1 MLSKNNKQEKFRK
14 LEEKNNH
21 FAIRKL
27 TVGVASVLIGLTFMG
42 VSNNHVE
49 AATNDQ
55 ASVATTNI
63 NPKAEVESSNPQKD
77 DTQADPNT
85 PVSSETSVAESN
97 KSTQAQDTNKAQVPN
112 TPSNEA
118 VENAPAVKGVG
129 AESNGQQIDNI
140 HSTISVTAT
149 NKYTGQ
155 TSSSSANTVQVNEP
169 AAEDLN
175 MVLTLTNDTDQEQ
188 QINTA
193 YPNNAY
199 ALPAYGGTGAQIVV
213 DPSRV
218 KVVNGE
224 VTFGGNYTD
233 SNVSIGSW
241 DYATGKGSSSGFNGS
256 PEAKAIIAKNPE
268 LIGGFSTTGTLKA
281 KETVTIIV
289 PLKVVDTQK
298 QVAGRVERQWG
309 QSVNI
314 QVSPENFRNAN
325 DYTDTNLTV
334 DGLTDG
340 NISNLAENNG
350 NLTVS
355 GQITNNGFISHDES
369 LVFNL
374 SSVNS
379 TDNHKVQTVLDHDKA
394 IQLDWNNASNDNISY
409 YVNGTYKTAAQMTDS
424 DWNHVT
430 MVKVDASLQSG
441 QTGKVTIP
449 VKLSNLDQI
458 ESDLQNVNDIG
469 PSNNR
474 LNTISLSAKSD
485 NSDLKVT
492 NGSVSYYSELPA
504 YAAMKAIEDEIDGK
518 GSITPMYLVID
529 EDGNRSYEPIADITI
544 PQLGKDYFTYLNVGH
559 KDPSSTL
566 FTDGNYTIKLDK
578 IFDAAKD
585 HGFSV
590 NISNNNG
597 QEAAWPTYY
606 YQAFSAN
613 KADQIDLYTQ
623 LQQIFNTKDLTLMAG
638 DSWNSNDSLVSANVD
653 FYTLNFSDYFGT
665 AYDGNKDLKATG
677 DYTYDLYD
685 ANGNQID
692 KDVPVGQNVPTLA
705 MGTYK
710 VVYHYQ
716 INKDEVVSKAA
727 TIIVNGSTSG
737 DPLTQ
742 PDKPEFQ
749 GGVAGIPLTQPDKP
763 EFQGGVAG
771 IPLTQPDKPE
781 FQGGVAG
788 IPLTQPDKPEFQ
800 GGVAGIPLTQ
810 PDKPEFQG
818 GVAGI
823 PLTQPD
829 KPEFQGG
836 VAGTPLTQPDLPKYT
851 GPISNPGD
859 SETQPES
866 PVAPLPQE
874 PETPTDNNN
883 VPSEPATN
891 EDTVAPHSIKKNTD
905 NQESAE
911 KKTSPK
917 VTAPVH
923 ATKLATISH
932 HAQVTNNNQKKE
944 STLPQTGDQKNNLA
958 IAGLLAIGLGILGL
972 AVRRREN

>member
-1 MLSKNNKQEKFRK
+1 MLSKNNMSSKLKKATNQKQRFS
-14 LEEKNNH
+14 
-21 FAIRKL
+21 IRKL
-27 TVGVASVLIGLTFMG
+27 SVGAASVLIGLTFMG
-42 VSNNHVE
+42 VSNNKVE
-49 AATNDQ
+49 AATLEKADVTSTN
-55 ASVATTNI
+55 TTQQDEEKTTT
-63 NPKAEVESSNPQKD
+63 PAAQTDNPQVASNAPT
-77 DTQADPNT
+77 TQ
-85 PVSSETSVAESN
+85 SN
-97 KSTQAQDTNKAQVPN
+97 SDSNAAQVPN
-112 TPSNEA
+112 TPSNKA

-140 HSTISVTAT
+140 RSTISVTAT

-169 AAEDLN
+169 TAEDLD
-175 MVLTLTNDTDQEQ
+175 MVLTLNNDTDQEQ
-188 QINTA
+188 KINTTW
-193 YPNNAY
+193 PNNSY
-199 ALPAYGGTGAQIVV
+199 ALPAYGGTNAQIVV

-241 DYATGKGSSSGFNGS
+241 DYATGNNTSSGFNNS
-256 PEAKAIIAKNPE
+256 PETKAIIAKNPE
-268 LIGGFSTTGTLKA
+268 LIGGFSTLGTLKA

-289 PLKVVDTQK
+289 PLKIVDTQK
-298 QVAGRVERQWG
+298 QFLAHLQKQYG
-309 QSVNI
+309 QEIKV
-314 QVSPENFRNAN
+314 QVSPENFRDAN

-340 NISNLAENNG
+340 NISNLADNNG

-374 SSVNS
+374 SSVGSN
-379 TDNHKVQTVLDHDKA
+379 DNHKVQTVLDHDKA

-409 YVNGTYKTAAQMTDS
+409 YVNGTYKTASQMTDS

-430 MVKVDASLQSG
+430 QIKVNASLQSG

-449 VKLSNLDQI
+449 VKLSNLNQI
-458 ESDLQNVNDIG
+458 ESDLQNVSDMG

-474 LNTISLSAKSD
+474 LNTISLSATSD
-485 NSDLKVT
+485 NSGLKVT
-492 NGSVSYYSELPA
+492 NGAVSYYSELPA
-504 YAAMKAIEDEIDGK
+504 YAAMKAIEDEINGK
-518 GSITPMYLVID
+518 GSITPKYLVID
-529 EDGNRSYEPIADITI
+529 KDGNFNYVPISDISI
-544 PQLGKDYFTYLNVGH
+544 PQLGKDDFTYVNIGH

-566 FTDGNYTIKLDK
+566 FTDGYYTIKLDK

-585 HGFSV
+585 KGFSV
-590 NISNNNG
+590 NITNNNG
-597 QEAAWPTYY
+597 QEATWPTYY

-613 KADQIDLYTQ
+613 KADKIDLYTQ

-638 DSWNSNDSLVSANVD
+638 DSWNSNDSLISANVN

-685 ANGNQID
+685 AKGNQID
-692 KDVPVGQNVPTLA
+692 KDIPVGQNVPTLA

-716 INKDEVVSKAA
+716 INKDEVVSKTA

-737 DPLTQ
+737 DPLIQ
-742 PDKPEFQ
+742 PDKPAFQ

-763 EFQGGVAG
+763 EFKGGVAG

-781 FQGGVAG
+781 FKGGVAG
-788 IPLTQPDKPEFQ
+788 IPLSQPDKPEFK
-800 GGVAGIPLTQ
+800 GGVAGI
-810 PDKPEFQG
+810 
-818 GVAGI
+818 
-823 PLTQPD
+823 
-829 KPEFQGG
+829 
-836 VAGTPLTQPDLPKYT
+836 PLTQPDLPKYT

-874 PETPTDNNN
+874 PEAPTDNNN

-891 EDTVAPHSIKKNTD
+891 EDTVAPHPTKNTD
-905 NQESAE
+905 TQESAV
-911 KKTSPK
+911 KTSPE

-923 ATKLATISH
+923 ATKLAITSH

-944 STLPQTGDQKNNLA
+944 NTLPQTGEHKNNLA

-972 AVRRREN
+972 AVRRRKN

>member
-1 MLSKNNKQEKFRK
+1 MLSKNNMSSKLKKATNQKQRFS
-14 LEEKNNH
+14 
-21 FAIRKL
+21 IRKL
-27 TVGVASVLIGLTFMG
+27 SVGAASVLIGLTFMG
-42 VSNNHVE
+42 VSNNKVE
-49 AATNDQ
+49 AATLEKADITSTN
-55 ASVATTNI
+55 TTQQDEEKTTT
-63 NPKAEVESSNPQKD
+63 PAAQTDNPQVASNAPT
-77 DTQADPNT
+77 TQ
-85 PVSSETSVAESN
+85 SN
-97 KSTQAQDTNKAQVPN
+97 SDSNAAQVPN
-112 TPSNEA
+112 TPSNKA

-140 HSTISVTAT
+140 RSTISVTAT

-169 AAEDLN
+169 TAEDLD
-175 MVLTLTNDTDQEQ
+175 MVLTLNNDTDQEQ

-193 YPNNAY
+193 YPNNSY
-199 ALPAYGGTGAQIVV
+199 ALPAWNGTGAQIVV

-241 DYATGKGSSSGFNGS
+241 DYATSNSTSSGFNGS
-256 PEAKAIIAKNPE
+256 PETKAIIAKNPE
-268 LIGGFSTTGTLKA
+268 LIGGFSTLGTLKA

-289 PLKVVDTQK
+289 PLKIVDTQK
-298 QVAGRVERQWG
+298 QFLAHLQKQYG
-309 QSVNI
+309 QEIKV
-314 QVSPENFRNAN
+314 QVSPENFRDAN

-340 NISNLAENNG
+340 NISNLADNNG

-374 SSVNS
+374 SSVGS

-394 IQLDWNNASNDNISY
+394 INLDWDNATNDNISY
-409 YVNGTYKTAAQMTDS
+409 YVNGTFKTASQMTDS

-430 MVKVDASLQSG
+430 QIKVDGSLQSG

-458 ESDLQNVNDIG
+458 ETDLQNVNDMG

-474 LNTISLSAKSD
+474 LNTISLSATSD

-504 YAAMKAIEDEIDGK
+504 YAAMKAIEDEINGK
-518 GSITPMYLVID
+518 GSITPKYLVID
-529 EDGNRSYEPIADITI
+529 KDGNFNYVPISDISI
-544 PQLGKDYFTYLNVGH
+544 PQLSKDDFTYVNIGH

-566 FTDGNYTIKLDK
+566 FTDGYYTIKLAK

-585 HGFSV
+585 KGFSV
-590 NISNNNG
+590 NITNNNG
-597 QEAAWPTYY
+597 QEATWPTYY

-613 KADQIDLYTQ
+613 KADKIDLYTQ

-638 DSWNSNDSLVSANVD
+638 DSWNSNDSLISANVN

-685 ANGNQID
+685 AKGNQID

-716 INKDEVVSKAA
+716 INKDEVVSKTA
-727 TIIVNGSTSG
+727 TIIVNGNTSG
-737 DPLTQ
+737 DPLIQ
-742 PDKPEFQ
+742 PDKPAFQ
-749 GGVAGIPLTQPDKP
+749 GGVAGT
-763 EFQGGVAG
+763 
-771 IPLTQPDKPE
+771 
-781 FQGGVAG
+781 
-788 IPLTQPDKPEFQ
+788 
-800 GGVAGIPLTQ
+800 
-810 PDKPEFQG
+810 
-818 GVAGI
+818 

-874 PETPTDNNN
+874 PEAPTDNNN

-891 EDTVAPHSIKKNTD
+891 EDTVAPHPTKNTD
-905 NQESAE
+905 TQESAV
-911 KKTSPK
+911 KTSPE

-923 ATKLATISH
+923 ATKLAITSH

-944 STLPQTGDQKNNLA
+944 NTLPQTGEHKNNLA

-972 AVRRREN
+972 AGRRRKN

>member
-1 MLSKNNKQEKFRK
+1 MLSKNNMSSKLKNATNQKQRFS
-14 LEEKNNH
+14 
-21 FAIRKL
+21 IRKL
-27 TVGVASVLIGLTFMG
+27 SVGAASVLIGLTFMG
-42 VSNNHVE
+42 VSNNKVE
-49 AATNDQ
+49 AATPEKADVTSTN
-55 ASVATTNI
+55 TTQQDEEKS
-63 NPKAEVESSNPQKD
+63 PTPAAQTDNPQVASKAST
-77 DTQADPNT
+77 TQ
-85 PVSSETSVAESN
+85 SN
-97 KSTQAQDTNKAQVPN
+97 SDSNAAQVPN
-112 TPSNEA
+112 TPSNKA

-129 AESNGQQIDNI
+129 TNSQGEQIGNI

-155 TSSSSANTVQVNEP
+155 TSSSSANLVQVNEP

-175 MVLTLTNDTDQEQ
+175 MVLTLTNNTDQEQ
-188 QINTA
+188 KINTA
-193 YPNNAY
+193 YPNNSY
-199 ALPAYGGTGAQIVV
+199 ALSAWDGTRAQIVV

-233 SNVSIGSW
+233 SNVSISAW
-241 DYATGKGSSSGFNGS
+241 DYAISNNSSSGLNGS
-256 PEAKAIIAKNPE
+256 PETKAIIAKNPE
-268 LIGGFSTTGTLKA
+268 LIGGFAPIGSLKA

-289 PLKVVDTQK
+289 PLKIVDAQK
-298 QVAGRVERQWG
+298 QVIGGVQRQWG
-309 QSVNI
+309 QAITI
-314 QVSPENFRNAN
+314 QASPENFRNAN

-340 NISNLAENNG
+340 NISNLADNNG
-350 NLTVS
+350 ELTVS

-394 IQLDWNNASNDNISY
+394 IQLDWNNATNDNISY
-409 YVNGTYKTAAQMTDS
+409 YVNGTYKTADQMTDS

-544 PQLGKDYFTYLNVGH
+544 PQLGKDYFTYLNIGH

-606 YQAFSAN
+606 YQVFSAN

-716 INKDEVVSKAA
+716 INKDETVSKTA

-737 DPLTQ
+737 NPLIQ
-742 PDKPEFQ
+742 PDKPEFK
-749 GGVAGIPLTQPDKP
+749 GGVAGIPLSQPDKP
-763 EFQGGVAG
+763 EFKGGVAG
-771 IPLTQPDKPE
+771 I
-781 FQGGVAG
+781 
-788 IPLTQPDKPEFQ
+788 
-800 GGVAGIPLTQ
+800 
-810 PDKPEFQG
+810 
-818 GVAGI
+818 
-823 PLTQPD
+823 
-829 KPEFQGG
+829 
-836 VAGTPLTQPDLPKYT
+836 PLTQPDLPKYT
-851 GPISNPGD
+851 GPISNPGN

-874 PETPTDNNN
+874 PEAPTDNNN

-891 EDTVAPHSIKKNTD
+891 EDTVAPHPTKNTD
-905 NQESAE
+905 TQESAV
-911 KKTSPK
+911 KTSPE

-923 ATKLATISH
+923 ATKLAITSH
-932 HAQVTNNNQKKE
+932 HAQVTINNQKKE
-944 STLPQTGDQKNNLA
+944 NTLPQTGSQKNNLA
-958 IAGLLAIGLGILGL
+958 VTGLLAIGLGILGL
-972 AVRRREN
+972 AIRRRKN

>member
-1 MLSKNNKQEKFRK
+1 MLSKNNKQEKLRK

-49 AATNDQ
+49 AATNDNDQ

-85 PVSSETSVAESN
+85 PVSSKTSATAESN

-129 AESNGQQIDNI
+129 TESNGQQIDNI
-140 HSTISVTAT
+140 HSIISVTAT

-169 AAEDLN
+169 VAKDLD

-188 QINTA
+188 KINTTW
-193 YPNNAY
+193 PNNSY
-199 ALPAYGGTGAQIVV
+199 VLPAYGGTGAQIVV

-233 SNVSIGSW
+233 SNVSIASW
-241 DYATGKGSSSGFNGS
+241 DYATGNSSSSGFNGS
-256 PEAKAIIAKNPE
+256 PETKAIIAKNPE

-298 QVAGRVERQWG
+298 QLLERVQKQYG
-309 QSVNI
+309 QEIKI
-314 QVSPENFRNAN
+314 QVSPENFRDAN

-350 NLTVS
+350 ELTVS

-374 SSVNS
+374 SSVGS
-379 TDNHKVQTVLDHDKA
+379 ADNHKVQTVLDHDKA
-394 IQLDWNNASNDNISY
+394 IQLDWNNTTNDNISY
-409 YVNGTYKTAAQMTDS
+409 YVNGTYKTADQMTDS

-504 YAAMKAIEDEIDGK
+504 YAAMKAIEDEINGK

-529 EDGNRSYEPIADITI
+529 EDGNRSYEPIADISI
-544 PQLGKDYFTYLNVGH
+544 PQLGKDYFTYVNIGH
-559 KDPSSTL
+559 KDPSSIL
-566 FTDGNYTIKLDK
+566 FTDGYYTIKLDK

-638 DSWNSNDSLVSANVD
+638 DSWNSNDSLVSANID

-788 IPLTQPDKPEFQ
+788 IP
-800 GGVAGIPLTQ
+800 
-810 PDKPEFQG
+810 
-818 GVAGI
+818 
-823 PLTQPD
+823 
-829 KPEFQGG
+829 
-836 VAGTPLTQPDLPKYT
+836 
-851 GPISNPGD
+851 
-859 SETQPES
+859 
-866 PVAPLPQE
+866 
-874 PETPTDNNN
+874 
-883 VPSEPATN
+883 
-891 EDTVAPHSIKKNTD
+891 
-905 NQESAE
+905 
-911 KKTSPK
+911 
-917 VTAPVH
+917 
-923 ATKLATISH
+923 
-932 HAQVTNNNQKKE
+932 
-944 STLPQTGDQKNNLA
+944 
-958 IAGLLAIGLGILGL
+958 
-972 AVRRREN
+972 

>member
-1 MLSKNNKQEKFRK
+1 MLSKNNMSSKLKNATNQKQRFS
-14 LEEKNNH
+14 
-21 FAIRKL
+21 IRKL
-27 TVGVASVLIGLTFMG
+27 SVGAASVLIGLTFMG
-42 VSNNHVE
+42 VSNNKVE
-49 AATNDQ
+49 AATPEKADVTSTN
-55 ASVATTNI
+55 TTQQDEEKS
-63 NPKAEVESSNPQKD
+63 PTPAAQTDNPQVASKAST
-77 DTQADPNT
+77 TQ
-85 PVSSETSVAESN
+85 SN
-97 KSTQAQDTNKAQVPN
+97 SDSNAAQVPN
-112 TPSNEA
+112 TPSNKA

-129 AESNGQQIDNI
+129 TNSQGEQIGNI

-155 TSSSSANTVQVNEP
+155 TSSSSANLVQVNEP

-175 MVLTLTNDTDQEQ
+175 MVLTLTNNTDQEQ
-188 QINTA
+188 KINTA
-193 YPNNAY
+193 YPNNSY
-199 ALPAYGGTGAQIVV
+199 ALSAWDGTRAQIVV

-233 SNVSIGSW
+233 SNVSISAW
-241 DYATGKGSSSGFNGS
+241 DYAISNNSSSGLNGS
-256 PEAKAIIAKNPE
+256 PETKAIIAKNPE
-268 LIGGFSTTGTLKA
+268 LIGGFSPVGSLKA
-281 KETVTIIV
+281 KETVTIVV
-289 PLKVVDTQK
+289 PLKIVDTQK
-298 QVAGRVERQWG
+298 QVIGGVQRQWG
-309 QSVNI
+309 QGITI
-314 QVSPENFRNAN
+314 QASPENFRDAN

-340 NISNLAENNG
+340 NISNLADNNG

-374 SSVNS
+374 SSVGSN
-379 TDNHKVQTVLDHDKA
+379 DNHKVQTVLDHDKA
-394 IQLDWNNASNDNISY
+394 IQLDWNNASNDDISY

-430 MVKVDASLQSG
+430 QIKVNASLQSG

-458 ESDLQNVNDIG
+458 ETDLQNVNDIG
-469 PSNNR
+469 PSTNR
-474 LNTISLSAKSD
+474 LNTISLSATSD
-485 NSDLKVT
+485 NSGLKVT
-492 NGSVSYYSELPA
+492 NGVVSYYSELPA
-504 YAAMKAIEDEIDGK
+504 YAAMKAIEDEINGK

-529 EDGNRSYEPIADITI
+529 KNGNRNYVPISDISI
-544 PQLGKDYFTYLNVGH
+544 PQLGKDYFTYVNIGH

-566 FTDGNYTIKLDK
+566 FTDGYYTIKLDK

-585 HGFSV
+585 KGFSV
-590 NISNNNG
+590 NITNNNG
-597 QEAAWPTYY
+597 QEATWPTYY

-613 KADQIDLYTQ
+613 NADKIDLYTQ

-638 DSWNSNDSLVSANVD
+638 DNWNSNDSLISANVN

-685 ANGNQID
+685 AKGNQID

-716 INKDEVVSKAA
+716 INKDETVSKTA

-737 DPLTQ
+737 NPLIQ
-742 PDKPEFQ
+742 PDKPEFK
-749 GGVAGIPLTQPDKP
+749 GGVAGIPLSQPDKP
-763 EFQGGVAG
+763 EFKGGVAG
-771 IPLTQPDKPE
+771 I
-781 FQGGVAG
+781 
-788 IPLTQPDKPEFQ
+788 
-800 GGVAGIPLTQ
+800 
-810 PDKPEFQG
+810 
-818 GVAGI
+818 
-823 PLTQPD
+823 
-829 KPEFQGG
+829 
-836 VAGTPLTQPDLPKYT
+836 PLTQPDLPKYT
-851 GPISNPGD
+851 GPISNPGN

-874 PETPTDNNN
+874 PEAPTDNNN

-891 EDTVAPHSIKKNTD
+891 EDTVAPHPTKNTD
-905 NQESAE
+905 TQESAV
-911 KKTSPK
+911 KTSPE

-923 ATKLATISH
+923 ATKLAITSH

-944 STLPQTGDQKNNLA
+944 NTLPQTGSQKNNLA
-958 IAGLLAIGLGILGL
+958 VTGLLAIGLGILGL
-972 AVRRREN
+972 AIRRRKN

>member
-1 MLSKNNKQEKFRK
+1 MLSKNNTQEKLRK
-14 LEEKNNH
+14 LEEKKNH

-27 TVGVASVLIGLTFMG
+27 TVGAASVLIGLTFMG

-55 ASVATTNI
+55 SIATTNI
-63 NPKAEVESSNPQKD
+63 NQKAQVESSSPQKD
-77 DTQADPNT
+77 DTQTSSNT
-85 PVSSETSVAESN
+85 PVSSKNPATESN
-97 KSTQAQDTNKAQVPN
+97 KSTQVQDTNKAQVPN

-118 VENAPAVKGVG
+118 VENAPAVKGVS
-129 AESNGQQIDNI
+129 AESNGEQIDNI

-169 AAEDLN
+169 TAEDLN

-193 YPNNAY
+193 YPNNSY

-241 DYATGKGSSSGFNGS
+241 DYATGNNTSSGFNNS
-256 PEAKAIIAKNPE
+256 SETKAIIAKKPE
-268 LIGGFSTTGTLKA
+268 LIGGFSTIGTLKA
-281 KETVTIIV
+281 KEVVTIIV
-289 PLKVVDTQK
+289 PLKVLDTQK
-298 QVAGRVERQWG
+298 QVIGGVQRQWG
-309 QSVNI
+309 QAITI
-314 QVSPENFRNAN
+314 QASPENFRDAN

-340 NISNLAENNG
+340 NISNLADNNG
-350 NLTVS
+350 NLIVS

-374 SSVNS
+374 SSVGSAN
-379 TDNHKVQTVLDHDKA
+379 NHKVQTVLDHDKA
-394 IQLDWNNASNDNISY
+394 IQLDWNNATNDNISY

-449 VKLSNLDQI
+449 VRLSNLDQI
-458 ESDLQNVNDIG
+458 ESDLQNVSDMG

-504 YAAMKAIEDEIDGK
+504 YAAMKAIEDEINGK

-529 EDGNRSYEPIADITI
+529 KDGNRSYKPIAGITI
-544 PQLGKDYFTYLNVGH
+544 PQLGKDCFTYLNIGH

-566 FTDGNYTIKLDK
+566 FTDGDYTIKLDK
-578 IFDAAKD
+578 VFDAAKD

-590 NISNNNG
+590 NISKNNG

-606 YQAFSAN
+606 YQASSAN
-613 KADQIDLYTQ
+613 KADKIDLYMQ
-623 LQQIFNTKDLTLMAG
+623 LQQIFNTKDLTLMVG
-638 DSWNSNDSLVSANVD
+638 DSWNSNDSLVSANVN

-685 ANGNQID
+685 AKGKQIA
-692 KDVPVGQNVPTLA
+692 KNVPVGQNVPTLA

-716 INKDEVVSKAA
+716 INKNETVSKTA
-727 TIIVNGSTSG
+727 TIIVNGSTSS

-742 PDKPEFQ
+742 PDKPGFE
-749 GGVAGIPLTQPDKP
+749 GGVS
-763 EFQGGVAG
+763 
-771 IPLTQPDKPE
+771 
-781 FQGGVAG
+781 
-788 IPLTQPDKPEFQ
+788 
-800 GGVAGIPLTQ
+800 
-810 PDKPEFQG
+810 
-818 GVAGI
+818 
-823 PLTQPD
+823 
-829 KPEFQGG
+829 
-836 VAGTPLTQPDLPKYT
+836 GTPLTQPDLPKYT
-851 GPISNPGD
+851 GPISNNPD
-859 SETQPES
+859 NSETQPES
-866 PVAPLPQE
+866 SVAPLPQE
-874 PETPTDNNN
+874 PEALTDNNN

-891 EDTVAPHSIKKNTD
+891 EDTVAPHSTKNTD
-905 NQESAE
+905 TQESAE
-911 KKTSPK
+911 KKTSPE
-917 VTAPVH
+917 VTASVH

-944 STLPQTGDQKNNLA
+944 NTLPQTGDQKNNSA

-972 AVRRREN
+972 VVKRREN

>member
-1 MLSKNNKQEKFRK
+1 MLSKNNMSSKLKKATNQKQRFS
-14 LEEKNNH
+14 
-21 FAIRKL
+21 IRKL
-27 TVGVASVLIGLTFMG
+27 SVGAASVLIGLTFMG
-42 VSNNHVE
+42 VSNNKVE
-49 AATNDQ
+49 AATLEKADITSTN
-55 ASVATTNI
+55 TTQQDEEKTTT
-63 NPKAEVESSNPQKD
+63 PAAQTDNPQVASNAPT
-77 DTQADPNT
+77 TQ
-85 PVSSETSVAESN
+85 SN
-97 KSTQAQDTNKAQVPN
+97 SDSNAAQVPN
-112 TPSNEA
+112 TPSNKA

-140 HSTISVTAT
+140 RSTISVTAT

-169 AAEDLN
+169 TAEDLD
-175 MVLTLTNDTDQEQ
+175 MVLTLNNDTDQEQ

-193 YPNNAY
+193 YPNNSY
-199 ALPAYGGTGAQIVV
+199 ALPAWNGTGAQIVV

-241 DYATGKGSSSGFNGS
+241 DYATSNSTSSGFNGS
-256 PEAKAIIAKNPE
+256 PETKAIIAKNPE
-268 LIGGFSTTGTLKA
+268 LIGGFSTLGTLKA

-289 PLKVVDTQK
+289 PLKIVDTQK
-298 QVAGRVERQWG
+298 QFLAHLQKQYG
-309 QSVNI
+309 QEIKV
-314 QVSPENFRNAN
+314 QVSPENFRDAN

-340 NISNLAENNG
+340 NISNLADNNG
-350 NLTVS
+350 ELTVS

-394 IQLDWNNASNDNISY
+394 IQLDWDNATNDNISY
-409 YVNGTYKTAAQMTDS
+409 YVNGTFKTASQMTDS

-430 MVKVDASLQSG
+430 QIKVDGSLQSG

-458 ESDLQNVNDIG
+458 ETDLQNVNDMG

-474 LNTISLSAKSD
+474 LNTISLSATSD

-504 YAAMKAIEDEIDGK
+504 YAAMKAIEDEINGK
-518 GSITPMYLVID
+518 GSITPKYLVID
-529 EDGNRSYEPIADITI
+529 KDGNFNYVPISDISI
-544 PQLGKDYFTYLNVGH
+544 PQLSKDDFTYVNIGH

-566 FTDGNYTIKLDK
+566 FTDGYYTIKLAK

-585 HGFSV
+585 KGFSV
-590 NISNNNG
+590 NITNNNG
-597 QEAAWPTYY
+597 QEATWPTYY

-613 KADQIDLYTQ
+613 KADKIDLYTQ

-716 INKDEVVSKAA
+716 INKDEVVSKTA
-727 TIIVNGSTSG
+727 TIIVNGNTSG
-737 DPLTQ
+737 DPLIQ
-742 PDKPEFQ
+742 PDKPAFQ
-749 GGVAGIPLTQPDKP
+749 GGVAGT
-763 EFQGGVAG
+763 
-771 IPLTQPDKPE
+771 
-781 FQGGVAG
+781 
-788 IPLTQPDKPEFQ
+788 
-800 GGVAGIPLTQ
+800 
-810 PDKPEFQG
+810 
-818 GVAGI
+818 

-874 PETPTDNNN
+874 PEAPTDNNN

-891 EDTVAPHSIKKNTD
+891 EDTVAPHPTKNTD
-905 NQESAE
+905 TQESAV
-911 KKTSPK
+911 KTSPE

-923 ATKLATISH
+923 ATKLAITSH

-944 STLPQTGDQKNNLA
+944 NTLPQTGEHKNNLA

-972 AVRRREN
+972 AGRRRKN

>member
-1 MLSKNNKQEKFRK
+1 MLSKNNLSSKLKKTTNQKQRFS
-14 LEEKNNH
+14 
-21 FAIRKL
+21 IRKL
-27 TVGVASVLIGLTFMG
+27 SVGAASVLIGLTFMG
-42 VSNNHVE
+42 VSNNKVE
-49 AATNDQ
+49 AATLEKADVTSTNTTQQDEEKSPTPAAQ
-55 ASVATTNI
+55 TDNRQVASKASTTQSNSDS
-63 NPKAEVESSNPQKD
+63 NAE
-77 DTQADPNT
+77 
-85 PVSSETSVAESN
+85 
-97 KSTQAQDTNKAQVPN
+97 VPN
-112 TPSNEA
+112 TPSNKA

-129 AESNGQQIDNI
+129 ANSQGEQISNI

-155 TSSSSANTVQVNEP
+155 TSSSSANLVQVNEP

-175 MVLTLTNDTDQEQ
+175 MVLTLTNNTDQEQ
-188 QINTA
+188 KINTA
-193 YPNNAY
+193 YPNNSY
-199 ALPAYGGTGAQIVV
+199 ALSAWDGTRAQIVV

-233 SNVSIGSW
+233 SNVSISAW
-241 DYATGKGSSSGFNGS
+241 DYAISNNSSSGLNGS

-268 LIGGFSTTGTLKA
+268 LIGGFSPVGSLKA

-289 PLKVVDTQK
+289 PLKIVDTQK
-298 QVAGRVERQWG
+298 QVIGGVQRQWG
-309 QSVNI
+309 QAITI
-314 QVSPENFRNAN
+314 QASPENFRDAN

-340 NISNLAENNG
+340 NISNLADNNG

-374 SSVNS
+374 SSVGN

-394 IQLDWNNASNDNISY
+394 INLDWNNATNDDISY
-409 YVNGTYKTAAQMTDS
+409 YVNGTFKTASQMTDS

-430 MVKVDASLQSG
+430 QIKVNASLQSG

-458 ESDLQNVNDIG
+458 ETDLQNVTDIG
-469 PSNNR
+469 PANNR
-474 LNTISLSAKSD
+474 LNTISLSATSD
-485 NSDLKVT
+485 NSGLKVT

-504 YAAMKAIEDEIDGK
+504 YAAMKAIEDEINGK

-529 EDGNRSYEPIADITI
+529 KDGNRNYVPIADISI
-544 PQLGKDYFTYLNVGH
+544 PQLGKDYFTYVNIGH

-566 FTDGNYTIKLDK
+566 FTDGYYTIKLDK

-585 HGFSV
+585 KGFSV
-590 NISNNNG
+590 NITNNNG
-597 QEAAWPTYY
+597 QEATWPTYY

-613 KADQIDLYTQ
+613 KADKIDLYTQ

-638 DSWNSNDSLVSANVD
+638 DSWNSNDSLISANVN

-665 AYDGNKDLKATG
+665 AYDGNKDLKDTG

-685 ANGNQID
+685 AKGNQID

-716 INKDEVVSKAA
+716 INKDETVSKTA

-737 DPLTQ
+737 NPLIQPDKPEFKGGIAGIPLTQ
-742 PDKPEFQ
+742 PDKPEFK

-763 EFQGGVAG
+763 EFKGGVAG

-781 FQGGVAG
+781 FKGGVAG
-788 IPLTQPDKPEFQ
+788 IPLS
-800 GGVAGIPLTQ
+800 
-810 PDKPEFQG
+810 
-818 GVAGI
+818 
-823 PLTQPD
+823 
-829 KPEFQGG
+829 
-836 VAGTPLTQPDLPKYT
+836 QPDLPKYT

-874 PETPTDNNN
+874 PEAPTDNNN

-891 EDTVAPHSIKKNTD
+891 EETVAPHPTKNTD
-905 NQESAE
+905 TQDSAV
-911 KKTSPK
+911 KTSPE

-923 ATKLATISH
+923 ATKLDITSH

-944 STLPQTGDQKNNLA
+944 NTLPQTGSQKNNLA
-958 IAGLLAIGLGILGL
+958 VAGLLAIGLGILGL
-972 AVRRREN
+972 AVRRRKN